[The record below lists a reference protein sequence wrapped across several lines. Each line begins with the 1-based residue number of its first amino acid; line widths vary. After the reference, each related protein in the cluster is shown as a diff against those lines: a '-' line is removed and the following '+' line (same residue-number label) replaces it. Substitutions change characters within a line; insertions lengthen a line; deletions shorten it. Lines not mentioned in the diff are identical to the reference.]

1 MTTSNQFVSHHHGN
15 KLFLIKVE
23 ELISQLMRT
32 GTIATTGFDFARY
45 SHACHLIKDITI
57 SNNNGNVD

>member
-32 GTIATTGFDFARY
+32 GTIATKYDRF
-45 SHACHLIKDITI
+45 
-57 SNNNGNVD
+57 